1 MRCFGARRASCP
13 RRKPVVL
20 TVSKVLTG
28 KTSHPGVAA
37 GEVLVL
43 TEPVSFWGGVNHHG
57 EIIDVHHAQHKAK
70 MTNKIL
76 VMPSGRGSSSATA
89 VLAELIRTG
98 DGPLGIVMLQCDTIL
113 VIGALVSAEIYG
125 ISMPIVEL
133 AQAEYDQL
141 TDGMSVEIA
150 ADSQSQVATV
160 TL

>member
-1 MRCFGARRASCP
+1 M
-13 RRKPVVL
+13 
-20 TVSKVLTG
+20 SKILTG
-28 KTSHPGVAA
+28 KTSHPGIAE

-141 TDGMSVEIA
+141 TDGMNVTIA

>member
-1 MRCFGARRASCP
+1 M
-13 RRKPVVL
+13 
-20 TVSKVLTG
+20 SKVLTG
-28 KTSHPGVAA
+28 KTSHPGVAE
-37 GEVLVL
+37 GEILVL

-133 AQAEYDQL
+133 AQSQYDQL
-141 TDGMSVEIA
+141 TDGMNVAIA

>member
-1 MRCFGARRASCP
+1 M
-13 RRKPVVL
+13 VL
-20 TVSKVLTG
+20 TMSKVLTG
-28 KTSHPGVAA
+28 KTSHPGIAE

-43 TEPVSFWGGVNHHG
+43 TESVSFWGGVNHHG

-141 TDGMSVEIA
+141 TDGMNVAIA

>member
-1 MRCFGARRASCP
+1 MA
-13 RRKPVVL
+13 
-20 TVSKVLTG
+20 KVLTG
-28 KTSHPGVAA
+28 KVSHPGVAE
-37 GEVLVL
+37 GEVLLL
-43 TEPVSFWGGVNHHG
+43 TEPVSFWGGVDHHG

-70 MTNKIL
+70 MTNKVL

-98 DGPLGIVMLQCDTIL
+98 DGPLAIVMLQCDTIL

-133 AQAEYDQL
+133 DQEQYAQL
-141 TDGMSVEIA
+141 SDGMRVSVDA
-150 ADSQSQVATV
+150 YSDSQIATV

>member
-1 MRCFGARRASCP
+1 M
-13 RRKPVVL
+13 VL
-20 TVSKVLTG
+20 TMSKVLTG
-28 KTSHPGVAA
+28 KTSHPGIAK

-141 TDGMSVEIA
+141 TDGMNVSIA

>member
-1 MRCFGARRASCP
+1 MA
-13 RRKPVVL
+13 KI
-20 TVSKVLTG
+20 LTG
-28 KTSHPGVAA
+28 KTSHPGVAQ
-37 GEVLVL
+37 GEVLLL
-43 TEPVSFWGGVNHHG
+43 TEPVSFWGGVDHHG

-133 AQAEYDQL
+133 NQAEYEQL
-141 TDGMSVEIA
+141 SDGMNVSVV
-150 ADSQSQVATV
+150 ADSESQVATV

>member
-1 MRCFGARRASCP
+1 MA
-13 RRKPVVL
+13 KI
-20 TVSKVLTG
+20 LTG
-28 KTSHPGVAA
+28 KTSHPGTAQ
-37 GEVLVL
+37 GEVLLL
-43 TEPVSFWGGVNHHG
+43 TEPVSFWGGVDHHG

-133 AQAEYDQL
+133 NQAEYDQL
-141 TDGMSVEIA
+141 SDGMNVSVV
-150 ADSQSQVATV
+150 ADSESQVATV

>member
-1 MRCFGARRASCP
+1 MA
-13 RRKPVVL
+13 
-20 TVSKVLTG
+20 KVLTG
-28 KTSHPGVAA
+28 KVSHPGTAE
-37 GEVLVL
+37 GEVLLL
-43 TEPVSFWGGVNHHG
+43 TEPVSFWGGVDHHG

-70 MTNKIL
+70 MTNKVL

-98 DGPLGIVMLQCDTIL
+98 DGPLAIIMLQCDTIL

-133 AQAEYDQL
+133 DQEQYAQL
-141 TDGMSVEIA
+141 SDGMRVSVDA
-150 ADSQSQVATV
+150 YSDSQIATV

>member
-1 MRCFGARRASCP
+1 MA
-13 RRKPVVL
+13 
-20 TVSKVLTG
+20 KVLTG
-28 KTSHPGVAA
+28 KVSHPGTAE
-37 GEVLVL
+37 GEVLLL
-43 TEPVSFWGGVNHHG
+43 TEPVSFWGGVDHHG

-98 DGPLGIVMLQCDTIL
+98 DGPLAIVMLQCDTIL

-133 AQAEYDQL
+133 DQEQYAQL
-141 TDGMSVEIA
+141 SDGMRVSVDA
-150 ADSQSQVATV
+150 YSNSQIATV

>member
-1 MRCFGARRASCP
+1 MVIVMA
-13 RRKPVVL
+13 
-20 TVSKVLTG
+20 KVLTG
-28 KTSHPGVAA
+28 KISHPGVAE
-37 GEVLVL
+37 GEVLLL
-43 TEPVSFWGGVNHHG
+43 TEPVSFWGGVDHHG

-98 DGPLGIVMLQCDTIL
+98 DGPLAIIMLQCDTIL

-133 AQAEYDQL
+133 ERSEYDQL
-141 TDGMSVEIA
+141 SDGMMVNVDASSDPDTASI
-150 ADSQSQVATV
+150 SF
-160 TL
+160 

>member
-1 MRCFGARRASCP
+1 M
-13 RRKPVVL
+13 
-20 TVSKVLTG
+20 TKVLTG
-28 KTSHPGVAA
+28 KVSHPGTAE
-37 GEVLVL
+37 GEVLLL
-43 TEPVSFWGGVNHHG
+43 TEPVSFWGGVDHHG

-98 DGPLGIVMLQCDTIL
+98 DGPLAIIMLQCDTIL

-133 AQAEYDQL
+133 DQEQYAQL
-141 TDGMSVEIA
+141 SDGMRVSVDANGE
-150 ADSQSQVATV
+150 SQIATV

>member
-1 MRCFGARRASCP
+1 MA
-13 RRKPVVL
+13 
-20 TVSKVLTG
+20 KVLTG
-28 KTSHPGVAA
+28 KVSHPGTAE
-37 GEVLVL
+37 GEVLLL
-43 TEPVSFWGGVNHHG
+43 TEPVSFWGGVDHHG

-98 DGPLGIVMLQCDTIL
+98 DGPLAIIMLQCDTIL

-133 AQAEYDQL
+133 DQEQYAQL
-141 TDGMSVEIA
+141 SDGMRVSMDA
-150 ADSQSQVATV
+150 YSDSQIATV

>member
-1 MRCFGARRASCP
+1 M
-13 RRKPVVL
+13 
-20 TVSKVLTG
+20 TKVLTG
-28 KTSHPGVAA
+28 KISHPGVAE
-37 GEVLVL
+37 GEVLLL
-43 TEPVSFWGGVNHHG
+43 TEPVSFWGGVDHHG

-98 DGPLGIVMLQCDTIL
+98 DGPLAIIMLQCDTIL

-133 AQAEYDQL
+133 DQEQYAQL
-141 TDGMSVEIA
+141 SDGMRVSVDA
-150 ADSQSQVATV
+150 YSDSQIATV

>member
-1 MRCFGARRASCP
+1 MA
-13 RRKPVVL
+13 
-20 TVSKVLTG
+20 KVLTG
-28 KTSHPGVAA
+28 KVSHPGTAE
-37 GEVLVL
+37 GEVLLL
-43 TEPVSFWGGVNHHG
+43 TEPVSFWGGVDHHG

-98 DGPLGIVMLQCDTIL
+98 DGPLAIIMLQCDTIL

-133 AQAEYDQL
+133 DQEQYAQL
-141 TDGMSVEIA
+141 SDGMRVSVDA
-150 ADSQSQVATV
+150 YSDSQIATV

>member
-1 MRCFGARRASCP
+1 MA
-13 RRKPVVL
+13 KE
-20 TVSKVLTG
+20 LTG
-28 KTSHPGVAA
+28 KVSHPGVAE
-37 GEVLVL
+37 GEVLLL
-43 TEPVSFWGGVNHHG
+43 TEPVSFWGGVDHHG

-98 DGPLGIVMLQCDTIL
+98 DGPLAIIMLQCDTIL

-133 AQAEYDQL
+133 DQDQYAQL
-141 TDGMSVEIA
+141 SDGMRVSVDASSDNEIA
-150 ADSQSQVATV
+150 TITV
-160 TL
+160 

>member
-1 MRCFGARRASCP
+1 MA
-13 RRKPVVL
+13 
-20 TVSKVLTG
+20 KVLSG
-28 KTSHPGVAA
+28 KTSHPGIAQ

-43 TEPVSFWGGVNHHG
+43 TEPVSFWGGVDHHG

-133 AQAEYDQL
+133 AEAEYDQL
-141 TDGMSVEIA
+141 SDGMNVAIA
-150 ADSQSQVATV
+150 ADSQTQVATV

>member
-1 MRCFGARRASCP
+1 MD
-13 RRKPVVL
+13 L
-20 TVSKVLTG
+20 TLAKILMG
-28 KTSHPGVAA
+28 KTLHPGTAN

-43 TEPVSFWGGVNHHG
+43 TEPVSFWGGVDHHG

-133 AQAEYDQL
+133 AQAEYGQL
-141 TDGMSVEIA
+141 TDGMNVVLA

>member
-1 MRCFGARRASCP
+1 MA
-13 RRKPVVL
+13 KI
-20 TVSKVLTG
+20 LTG
-28 KTSHPGVAA
+28 KTSHPGVAQ
-37 GEVLVL
+37 GEVLLL
-43 TEPVSFWGGVNHHG
+43 TEPVSFWGGVDHHG

-133 AQAEYDQL
+133 NQAEYDQL
-141 TDGMSVEIA
+141 SDGMNVSVV
-150 ADSQSQVATV
+150 ADSESQVATV
-160 TL
+160 AL

>member
-1 MRCFGARRASCP
+1 MA
-13 RRKPVVL
+13 KIL
-20 TVSKVLTG
+20 NG
-28 KTSHPGVAA
+28 KTSHPGVAQ
-37 GEVLVL
+37 GEVLLL
-43 TEPVSFWGGVNHHG
+43 TEPVSFWGGVDHHG

-133 AQAEYDQL
+133 NQAEYDQL
-141 TDGMSVEIA
+141 SDGMNVSVV
-150 ADSQSQVATV
+150 ADSESQVATV
-160 TL
+160 TI

>member
-1 MRCFGARRASCP
+1 M
-13 RRKPVVL
+13 VL
-20 TVSKVLTG
+20 TVAKILTG
-28 KTSHPGVAA
+28 KTSHPGAA
-37 GEVLVL
+37 HGEVLVL
-43 TEPVSFWGGVNHHG
+43 TEPISFWGGVNHHG

-141 TDGMSVEIA
+141 TDGMNVVIA

>member
-1 MRCFGARRASCP
+1 MA
-13 RRKPVVL
+13 KI
-20 TVSKVLTG
+20 LTG
-28 KTSHPGVAA
+28 KTSHPGVAQ
-37 GEVLVL
+37 GEVLLL
-43 TEPVSFWGGVNHHG
+43 TEPVSFWGGVDHHG

-133 AQAEYDQL
+133 NQAEYDQL
-141 TDGMSVEIA
+141 SDGMNVSVV
-150 ADSQSQVATV
+150 ADSESQVATV

>member
-1 MRCFGARRASCP
+1 M
-13 RRKPVVL
+13 VVIM
-20 TVSKVLTG
+20 TKVLTG
-28 KTSHPGVAA
+28 KVSHPGTAE
-37 GEVLVL
+37 GEVLLL
-43 TEPVSFWGGVNHHG
+43 TEPVSFWGGVDHHG

-98 DGPLGIVMLQCDTIL
+98 DGPLAIIMLQCDTIL

-133 AQAEYDQL
+133 DQEQYAQL
-141 TDGMSVEIA
+141 SDGMRVSVDA
-150 ADSQSQVATV
+150 YSNSQIATV